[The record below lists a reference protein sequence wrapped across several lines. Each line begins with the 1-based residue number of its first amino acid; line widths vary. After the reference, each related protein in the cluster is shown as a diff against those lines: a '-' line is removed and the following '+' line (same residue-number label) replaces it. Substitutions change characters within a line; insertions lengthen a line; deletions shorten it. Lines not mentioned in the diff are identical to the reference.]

1 MSWAERRKIE
11 LNDKVFEI
19 VILWTLVWFGSSL
32 SCLWVWIN
40 IYFRKEFRLTRS
52 KISKSN
58 QSRRVQFV
66 RDNIFHST
74 CQRKLWC
81 LCEIKKE
88 KIEFQLKI
96 VFFFVNAFDS
106 HSLSSFFVSW
116 TWTYLRKLPLHLFLF
131 AHSFFNLEQLLLYLL
146 LTLWR
151 KKDKLKGFNRN
162 PEESRKW
169 TTFKWRIRRNG
180 ENLASNAFSQI
191 ENISWFRCLQITMIS
206 TTIYYAI
213 PSRKGLNSA
222 NNTH

>member
-1 MSWAERRKIE
+1 MCNLSETIFFIQLVRGSFGVCVKSRK
-11 LNDKVFEI
+11 
-19 VILWTLVWFGSSL
+19 
-32 SCLWVWIN
+32 
-40 IYFRKEFRLTRS
+40 
-52 KISKSN
+52 
-58 QSRRVQFV
+58 
-66 RDNIFHST
+66 
-74 CQRKLWC
+74 
-81 LCEIKKE
+81 

-116 TWTYLRKLPLHLFLF
+116 TYLRKLPLHLFLF
-131 AHSFFNLEQLLLYLL
+131 AHSFFNLEQLLLNLL